1 MHAPIN
7 DSLISMHIWSALWTI
22 MDTVGLTKQALEV
35 GREKCVCVWG
45 EELEKREWQRRFD
58 QTMLYTWMKHS
69 IEESKS
75 SERAA
80 PSKDQSLR

>member
-22 MDTVGLTKQALEV
+22 MDTVGLTKHLKL
-35 GREKCVCVWG
+35 GEKSVCVCGG
-45 EELEKREWQRRFD
+45 EELEKREWQRGFD
-58 QTMLYTWMKHS
+58 QTMLYAWMKHS

>member
-22 MDTVGLTKQALEV
+22 MDTVGLTKQTLEV

-45 EELEKREWQRRFD
+45 GGGRVGKEGMAEG
-58 QTMLYTWMKHS
+58 
-69 IEESKS
+69 I
-75 SERAA
+75 
-80 PSKDQSLR
+80 

>member
-22 MDTVGLTKQALEV
+22 MDTVGLTKQTLEV

-45 EELEKREWQRRFD
+45 GRVGKEGMAEG
-58 QTMLYTWMKHS
+58 
-69 IEESKS
+69 I
-75 SERAA
+75 
-80 PSKDQSLR
+80 